1 VDFDVIEVVGKRPCG
16 PMPKAR
22 LTAWGAY
29 AINAAVRESMPQ
41 FREPVLAHLF
51 IGQTVD
57 EATLLLIL
65 PQEGWGAIP
74 PFSDDVDKKICNG
87 PNPVLNAVLAR
98 LSSENVVAE
107 APVDVAVL
115 KNLGIQLRVM
125 RGVVVAGQPD
135 LPRAAAEALR
145 YVFGDF
151 SRPGEVLAEYVAS
164 PLKNRATER
173 EVVKA
178 LALGLLQ
185 PMSYGILQPS
195 PKLYALVELANR
207 IYT

>member
-1 VDFDVIEVVGKRPCG
+1 
-16 PMPKAR
+16 MPKAR

-41 FREPVLAHLF
+41 FRESVLAHLF

-57 EATLLLIL
+57 EAALLLIL
-65 PQEGWGAIP
+65 PQEAWGAIP
-74 PFSDDVDKKICNG
+74 PFSDSATEKVCNG

-98 LSSENVVAE
+98 LSSENVTAE
-107 APVDVAVL
+107 VPESDVL
-115 KNLGIQLRVM
+115 KRLGIYPKVM
-125 RGVVVAGQPD
+125 RGIAVAGEPD
-135 LPRAAAEALR
+135 LPKAAVEALR
-145 YVFGDF
+145 RVFGDF
-151 SRPGEVLAEYVAS
+151 SRPGEVVAEYAGS
-164 PLKNRATER
+164 PLKGRATER

-185 PMSYGILQPS
+185 PMSYGILQPT

-207 IYT
+207 ISS

>member
-1 VDFDVIEVVGKRPCG
+1 
-16 PMPKAR
+16 MPRAK

-51 IGQTVD
+51 IGQIVD
-57 EATLLLIL
+57 EATMLLIL
-65 PQEGWGAIP
+65 PQEAWGAIP

-87 PNPVLNAVLAR
+87 PNPILNAVLAR
-98 LSSENVVAE
+98 LTSEHVVAE
-107 APVDVAVL
+107 APESDVF
-115 KNLGIQLRVM
+115 KTLGINLRIM
-125 RGVVVAGQPD
+125 RGVATAGEPD

-145 YVFGDF
+145 RVFGDF
-151 SRPGEVLAEYVAS
+151 SRPGEIVAEYAGS
-164 PLKNRATER
+164 PLKGRATER

-185 PMSYGILQPS
+185 PVSYGILQPT

>member
-1 VDFDVIEVVGKRPCG
+1 MVIEVVGKQPCG

-65 PQEGWGAIP
+65 PQEAWGAIP
-74 PFSDDVDKKICNG
+74 PFSDEVNEKVCNG
-87 PNPVLNAVLAR
+87 PNPVLNTVLAR
-98 LSSENVVAE
+98 LSSENVTAE
-107 APVDVAVL
+107 APDSGVL
-115 KNLGIQLRVM
+115 RSLGIYPRIM
-125 RGVVVAGQPD
+125 RGVATAGEPD
-135 LPRAAAEALR
+135 LSKAAEEALR
-145 YVFGDF
+145 RVFGPF
-151 SRPGEVLAEYVAS
+151 ARPGEIVAEYTGS
-164 PLKNRATER
+164 PLKGRATER

-185 PMSYGILQPS
+185 PVSYGILQPT
-195 PKLYALVELANR
+195 PKLYALIELASR
-207 IYT
+207 IST